1 MSGSPWRFATWHQT
15 MTVWVFGN
23 NHSNLLIRS
32 DFSSDKKAERLHKL
46 MGCKN
51 SSYSP
56 EPVKH
61 IVRQPYLWLHSHRYS
76 LTSQILI
83 TAAKLMKFW
92 SFNCQTILHSMMKHF
107 VQSPFNMQMLKR
119 QSSQGGC
126 RGRGLINE
134 RTWSYPSSNFSISI
148 VDYHFRRKWASNL
161 NLQLFINYPL
171 KSLS

>member
-51 SSYSP
+51 RSYSP

-61 IVRQPYLWLHSHRYS
+61 SQTAIS
-76 LTSQILI
+76 LTSFTQVLTHLADLNYSCKVNWNSGHLIAKQYYTLWWSIL
-83 TAAKLMKFW
+83 
-92 SFNCQTILHSMMKHF
+92 
-107 VQSPFNMQMLKR
+107 
-119 QSSQGGC
+119 
-126 RGRGLINE
+126 
-134 RTWSYPSSNFSISI
+134 
-148 VDYHFRRKWASNL
+148 SNL
-161 NLQLFINYPL
+161 HLTCKCSKDSQV
-171 KSLS
+171 KVDVEGGG